1 MNQEFTQNTEKRD
14 KEIKNRQEKLRDM
27 EERLRDSIISPLG
40 VAEEK
45 NSRETGGRMFE
56 QPNVPN
62 FPKQEKK

>member
-1 MNQEFTQNTEKRD
+1 
-14 KEIKNRQEKLRDM
+14 M

-62 FPKQEKK
+62 FPK